1 MTFLWVALGGAI
13 GATGRY
19 GIWLLTSRW
28 APNSPFPWGTATV
41 NVVGSF
47 LLGFLL
53 TRWGFKS
60 DPAGPALR
68 DFLAV
73 GVLGGFTTFSTFS
86 FETVDLLR
94 AGQVSAGVLN
104 VFVQL
109 SLGLL
114 ACWAGILCGRG

>member
-19 GIWLLTSRW
+19 GIWLLTSRF
-28 APNSPFPWGTATV
+28 APNSHFPWGTATV

-47 LLGFLL
+47 VLGFLL
-53 TRWGFKS
+53 ARWGLRTE
-60 DPAGPALR
+60 PAGPELR
-68 DFLAV
+68 GFLAV

-86 FETVDLLR
+86 YETIDLLR
-94 AGQVSAGVLN
+94 AGHVSSGVLN
-104 VFVQL
+104 VVVQL